1 MGTLPDFDPITLHQ
15 AFKSLYH
22 SMFLWGL
29 VTLIILDVI
38 MGILKAGLNGEL
50 DSRIGL
56 KGLIKHTTIIILV
69 VLMGVVSRLINVQ
82 WVSQSFCMF
91 YILQYIFSLLES
103 LNGMGIPFPDWLSNM
118 FNRMGKDYNEGNF
131 KNDKI

>member
-1 MGTLPDFDPITLHQ
+1 MGTLPDFNPITLQ
-15 AFKSLYH
+15 YAFKNLYQ
-22 SMFLWGL
+22 SMLLWGL
-29 VTLIILDVI
+29 VILIVLDI
-38 MGILKAGLNGEL
+38 ITGILVAASNGKL
-50 DSRIGL
+50 DSKIGL

-91 YILQYIFSLLES
+91 YILQYVFSLLES
-103 LNGMGIPFPDWLSNM
+103 LNAMGIPFPDWLSNM

-131 KNDKI
+131 KHD